1 MLKNSIS
8 YILWFKQAF
17 CHSSCAYSISVQLS
31 FMKTNNINYD
41 NEFSALHYARSNAP
55 QAENDIK
62 TYNTMFDNVL
72 GGEK

>member
-1 MLKNSIS
+1 
-8 YILWFKQAF
+8 
-17 CHSSCAYSISVQLS
+17 
-31 FMKTNNINYD
+31 MKTNNINYD

-62 TYNTMFDNVL
+62 TCNTMFDNVL